1 MNHPRKTDRL
11 IKFRRSTRSQR
22 WIAMEVKYWCS
33 GTWLPSIIHMWSTSD
48 SMIRKRNKVK
58 TVLKTEK
65 IPDKTSLVIS
75 GWSPKSFTYLVL
87 IIFFHV
93 PWRVSCTNLHQFLNT
108 EQLQVCT
115 HIFDILLR
123 VNSTQNWK
131 FRKYIPLTIGF
142 AQDS

>member
-1 MNHPRKTDRL
+1 
-11 IKFRRSTRSQR
+11 
-22 WIAMEVKYWCS
+22 
-33 GTWLPSIIHMWSTSD
+33 MWSATQKIYL
-48 SMIRKRNKVK
+48 IRIRNKVK
-58 TVLKTEK
+58 TVQKTRHFFK

-123 VNSTQNWK
+123 VNTTQNWK